1 MVKVWS
7 FAANSTGGLA
17 LNVGGNSYDLETSLS
32 DGRWN
37 HFALSFAEN
46 AEGTVAMKIYRN
58 RTLLK
63 SEQIPSMAAYAKAKL
78 VLGGGEGVFTG
89 NIDEIRISPKALGV
103 DELMQPYIKGTLFI
117 IR

>member
-1 MVKVWS
+1 M
-7 FAANSTGGLA
+7 
-17 LNVGGNSYDLETSLS
+17 
-32 DGRWN
+32 
-37 HFALSFAEN
+37 
-46 AEGTVAMKIYRN
+46 VAMKIYRN

-103 DELMQPYIKGTLFI
+103 DELMQPYIKGPLFI

>member
-1 MVKVWS
+1 M
-7 FAANSTGGLA
+7 
-17 LNVGGNSYDLETSLS
+17 
-32 DGRWN
+32 
-37 HFALSFAEN
+37 
-46 AEGTVAMKIYRN
+46 VAMKIYRN

-63 SEQIPSMAAYAKAKL
+63 SEQIPPMAAYAKAKP

-103 DELMQPYIKGTLFI
+103 DELMQPYIKGIIFI

>member
-1 MVKVWS
+1 M
-7 FAANSTGGLA
+7 
-17 LNVGGNSYDLETSLS
+17 
-32 DGRWN
+32 
-37 HFALSFAEN
+37 
-46 AEGTVAMKIYRN
+46 VAMKIYRN

-103 DELMQPYIKGTLFI
+103 DEFMQP
-117 IR
+117 